1 MMDSILATR
10 EARDP
15 SLGRMRALRHE
26 PASAGCLNKC

>member
-1 MMDSILATR
+1 MMNGFFATL